1 MVKSPSQQGSPVEI
15 VMTKFKEKAQGQ
27 VKQAVGQ
34 MVGDDK
40 LVLEGK
46 KQLRDAER
54 ESGNSDQDREGRE
67 RQKDKSRGQ
76 HAPKTSV
83 NKPASEQTSDPTGRK
98 GPVLD

>member
-1 MVKSPSQQGSPVEI
+1 MEI

-27 VKQAVGQ
+27 VKPAVGQ
-34 MVGDDK
+34 MIGGDQ

-54 ESGNSDQDREGRE
+54 ASDTSDHSSSKGKEQK
-67 RQKDKSRGQ
+67 KDKSRI
-76 HAPKTSV
+76 HSSKTDV
-83 NKPASEQTSDPTGRK
+83 NEPASEQTNEPAGRK